1 MNTYT
6 DDHYAI
12 KEIVNLYF
20 KGTYEGN
27 ADLIKKAFHPGAH
40 ITGILQG
47 QYYDWT
53 LTDFIERVTQT
64 PTPALKKEPYNKE
77 IINIDFQNEAAMV
90 KARVAVGDY
99 IFTDYITLLKIDG
112 RWIIRN
118 KSFTNS
124 P

>member
-1 MNTYT
+1 MNTFT
-6 DDHYAI
+6 KDQNAI
-12 KEIVNLYF
+12 NEIINYYF

-27 ADLIKKAFHPGAH
+27 IDLLKQAFHPDAH
-40 ITGILQG
+40 ITGILHE

-53 LTDFIERVTQT
+53 LSDFIERVTQ
-64 PTPALKKEPYNKE
+64 PPSSALKKEPYNKN
-77 IINIDFQNEAAMV
+77 IIYIDHQGEAAMV

-118 KSFTNS
+118 KSFTA
-124 P
+124 

>member
-6 DDHYAI
+6 NDQQAI
-12 KEIVNLYF
+12 NEIVDFYF

-27 ADLIKKAFHPGAH
+27 ADLIRQVFHPAAH

-53 LTDFIERVTQT
+53 LTDFIARVTQA
-64 PTPALKKEPYNKE
+64 PTPALKKEIYNKA
-77 IINIDFQNEAAMV
+77 IINMDCQGEAAMV
-90 KARVAVGDY
+90 KARVAVGNF

-112 RWIIRN
+112 HWVIRN
-118 KSFTNS
+118 KSFTA
-124 P
+124 